1 MNHIRVFRVHARGN
15 IRRIQFGGKLYGFD
29 SRYRL
34 CSIGDVWLICGYTV
48 RTRPGLHNAI
58 CFGWNIAARKTSGV
72 ENEGEREEEFRTD
85 PYAKLC
91 TVLCVHLLYGD
102 YTGTK
107 WNLWSNPPL
116 YSEINISGVCT
127 RQYPSRG
134 RLIPLTNT
142 SSYDS
147 LKEKERI
154 LKKCASSL
162 ERKKIK

>member
-91 TVLCVHLLYGD
+91 TVLCVHWLY
-102 YTGTK
+102 
-107 WNLWSNPPL
+107 WNEMEFVIEPSIVLGNK
-116 YSEINISGVCT
+116 YIRRMHEAISIAWKIDSIDEYVIV
-127 RQYPSRG
+127 RQ
-134 RLIPLTNT
+134 
-142 SSYDS
+142 
-147 LKEKERI
+147 
-154 LKKCASSL
+154 L
-162 ERKKIK
+162 ERKRTYFKEMCFFSRKKKN